1 MMNHVSGIKL
11 KEFAFEG
18 VNFKLVEATLKEE
31 VLEEGVNN
39 LRLEVPFLERN
50 LEEAK
55 HRQVNQIVSLIHF
68 IQWSSLV
75 ASNLIT
81 FMEEPLQVWV
91 TKKIMHS

>member
-11 KEFAFEG
+11 KEFASEE

-50 LEEAK
+50 REEAK
-55 HRQVNQIVSLIHF
+55 HRQVNQIVSLILF

-81 FMEEPLQVWV
+81 LTEEPLQV
-91 TKKIMHS
+91 